1 MKRVLFILMAAIT
14 LTSCGSTN
22 ENKTNA
28 AETSA
33 DASVNSSE
41 AASIASADPA
51 TVYVYYFHGKQRCK
65 TCIAVQNSAQET
77 VNRMYGD
84 NQKVQFLE
92 IKTDEAE
99 NKELVDMYG
108 VTWNALIVAK
118 GDDHIDLTQYAF
130 ANAVS
135 NPEDLG
141 EKLKGEVEQRL

>member
-1 MKRVLFILMAAIT
+1 
-14 LTSCGSTN
+14 
-22 ENKTNA
+22 
-28 AETSA
+28 
-33 DASVNSSE
+33 
-41 AASIASADPA
+41 
-51 TVYVYYFHGKQRCK
+51 
-65 TCIAVQNSAQET
+65 
-77 VNRMYGD
+77 MYGD

-99 NKELVDMYG
+99 NKELVDRYG

>member
-1 MKRVLFILMAAIT
+1 MKRVLFILLAAIT
-14 LTSCGSTN
+14 LTSCGTN
-22 ENKTNA
+22 EKKTD
-28 AETSA
+28 SA
-33 DASVNSSE
+33 DASVNTTVSTSE
-41 AASIASADPA
+41 VTSVASADSS

-92 IKTDEAE
+92 IKTDEAV
-99 NKELVDMYG
+99 NKELVDRYG
-108 VTWNALIVAK
+108 VTWNALIIAK

-130 ANAVS
+130 ANAVN

-141 EKLKGEVEQRL
+141 EKLKSEVEQRL